1 MAAARPREAM
11 TEARSLRRRK
21 ISASSGDSRMVRSV
35 VSSAH
40 RFKGTE
46 PMPTSFREC
55 RDDEFMLLPVDM
67 RDWLPEG
74 HPAYLIRDMVRE
86 MDLSPFCLPCAGDGR
101 RNRPHD
107 PRMMAAV
114 LIYAYA
120 TGVFSSRRIAR
131 RLHEDVAFRMLCG
144 GSFPRHRTICEFRR
158 RHLGDFRHLFLEVV
172 RLARESGMVRLGTV
186 TVDGAKVRANAS
198 KRKATGH
205 GRMQAEER
213 RLEAEIAALV
223 ERAGEVDAE
232 EDAVHGADSG
242 DGGVPEEISRRE
254 SRLEAIRA
262 AKARLEARQRAADD
276 AKGRKPG
283 EDRNPR
289 GGRPYKRPHGEP
301 RSEGAG
307 QLHRPGEPDHEDKR
321 RGLPAVLQR
330 AGGGR
335 RARQVIVA
343 TEVGQEAGDQGRLV
357 AMLDRVEA
365 DAGGSPGE
373 VLADAGYCSEE
384 EIAALEARGIEA
396 FVALGREGRKQAAID
411 GRRRPATRRMA
422 ERMAGPE
429 GRKRYARRK
438 WIAEAP
444 HGWIKEAM
452 GFRRFSVR
460 GLEKVRGEWDL
471 VCLALNARRMATALA
486 G

>member
-1 MAAARPREAM
+1 
-11 TEARSLRRRK
+11 
-21 ISASSGDSRMVRSV
+21 MVRSV

-131 RLHEDVAFRMLCG
+131 KLHEDVAFRMLCG

-283 EDRNPR
+283 EDRNPK

-301 RSEGAG
+301 EAKAQDNFTDPESRIMKTGAEGFQQCFNA
-307 QLHRPGEPDHEDKR
+307 QV
-321 RGLPAVLQR
+321 AVD
-330 AGGGR
+330 G
-335 RARQVIVA
+335 ARQVIVA